1 MPEQWVPPF
10 FVLTAECL
18 DGSLTDEELVARL
31 DAALSSCRVLTKSVI
46 IRSNGQDETI
56 RDRGRFVSRSCDR
69 ANILVAIRQLNES
82 VTRSTSRV
90 VHWIIQALVE
100 ERLKGQLSNERR
112 LKLERR
118 DWVAEIEPTSA
129 QPGYQSSIAVRGWR
143 DGKVATDLNLEC
155 TSETQITLR
164 LKRVAMWAMTFST
177 RLLFEWVWDG
187 ASLYIVQADIA
198 DPIGGVQPKELLPTS
213 VANISPT
220 DLVAFGSA
228 QPIHYQTFAKLRNA
242 RIYNDLGYTMPEF
255 YVLDRQD
262 MIRSLLSGIVSA
274 ELEADLE
281 KLTRRPLI
289 LRTDGVSLPGD
300 KCDMLPRS
308 EELRSLESAK
318 AWLLG
323 TFGPKI
329 REMGI
334 ETLNLCLIAHH
345 FIPSVASAWA
355 RSEPGKR
362 WVRIESLWGIPEGLY
377 WYSHDTFEVDTA
389 GANLAAPLAS
399 GAKYHFRERLR
410 FKGTFI
416 APDEVGAWVNH
427 QPMSPQDWGR
437 SVTNSDWLSEIAHT
451 TRRIAENAQVPVSVM
466 WFIDNHPQATR
477 HRVLPWYHSSLPLDQ
492 APKAAPRNKVK
503 SALDCRIESS
513 HDWISFKDTLLAG
526 TRIERVTVHPIDP
539 QLIRS
544 QVFAEE
550 LASLAAQNNVAV
562 VLAGGILS
570 HAYHALRRYG
580 ARVECIDLFGAEEEI
595 VEYNK
600 IVRDKVPAKIQQGGE
615 RVETIQLTGEALI
628 TALRRKLV
636 EEALEALDAKP
647 GEELVGELADVEEVL
662 RALAASLAVTRE
674 QMERERKDK
683 TRKRG
688 GFDQGYMLV
697 KTATPHSLQK
707 WSPVASLGLTA
718 LPVSTPT
725 ISASAALPAKPRYR
739 RPDLRN
745 VDQQAEKV
753 FTFETE
759 LNQIGAVSESA
770 TFQMPIEAETHGFT
784 LSLEIRRNRSLIRGI
799 VKLRSGSK
807 QKDVVDP
814 STQPELPF
822 DQKQL

>member
-1 MPEQWVPPF
+1 M
-10 FVLTAECL
+10 
-18 DGSLTDEELVARL
+18 
-31 DAALSSCRVLTKSVI
+31 
-46 IRSNGQDETI
+46 
-56 RDRGRFVSRSCDR
+56 
-69 ANILVAIRQLNES
+69 NES

-213 VANISPT
+213 VANISPI

-451 TRRIAENAQVPVSVM
+451 TRRIAENA
-466 WFIDNHPQATR
+466 
-477 HRVLPWYHSSLPLDQ
+477 
-492 APKAAPRNKVK
+492 
-503 SALDCRIESS
+503 
-513 HDWISFKDTLLAG
+513 
-526 TRIERVTVHPIDP
+526 
-539 QLIRS
+539 
-544 QVFAEE
+544 
-550 LASLAAQNNVAV
+550 
-562 VLAGGILS
+562 
-570 HAYHALRRYG
+570 
-580 ARVECIDLFGAEEEI
+580 
-595 VEYNK
+595 
-600 IVRDKVPAKIQQGGE
+600 
-615 RVETIQLTGEALI
+615 
-628 TALRRKLV
+628 
-636 EEALEALDAKP
+636 
-647 GEELVGELADVEEVL
+647 
-662 RALAASLAVTRE
+662 
-674 QMERERKDK
+674 
-683 TRKRG
+683 
-688 GFDQGYMLV
+688 
-697 KTATPHSLQK
+697 
-707 WSPVASLGLTA
+707 
-718 LPVSTPT
+718 
-725 ISASAALPAKPRYR
+725 
-739 RPDLRN
+739 
-745 VDQQAEKV
+745 
-753 FTFETE
+753 
-759 LNQIGAVSESA
+759 
-770 TFQMPIEAETHGFT
+770 
-784 LSLEIRRNRSLIRGI
+784 
-799 VKLRSGSK
+799 
-807 QKDVVDP
+807 
-814 STQPELPF
+814 
-822 DQKQL
+822 